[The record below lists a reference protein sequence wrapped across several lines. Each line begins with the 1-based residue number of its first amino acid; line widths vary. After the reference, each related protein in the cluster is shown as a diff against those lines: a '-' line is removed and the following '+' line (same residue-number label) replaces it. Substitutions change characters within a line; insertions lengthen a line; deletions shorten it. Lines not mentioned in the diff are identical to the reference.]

1 MVQQAMLPYNLSY
14 ADYSA
19 VYNALSFVMASVH
32 HSSSCRR
39 ARCQLA
45 AASASCRR
53 SGVWQQAGG
62 RRKEKAA
69 GDGSHRVSPLVE
81 VFARRPA
88 LTPERDF
95 ESLERAVRGL

>member
-45 AASASCRR
+45 AASPAGLTEGALCSVAQMGASTIYFFFHAHL
-53 SGVWQQAGG
+53 VQARPRAPGCCHP
-62 RRKEKAA
+62 
-69 GDGSHRVSPLVE
+69 SHTL
-81 VFARRPA
+81 
-88 LTPERDF
+88 
-95 ESLERAVRGL
+95 